1 MAEQSY
7 RERLE
12 ALRDTLAREIEDTHS
27 PGCPCECGVAGDA
40 RTLAALSK
48 EYRATLAEIEA
59 LPVDDEAVSESAAL
73 KTRVQARWGD
83 RRTVA

>member
-1 MAEQSY
+1 MGEQTY

-12 ALRDTLAREIEDTHS
+12 ALRDTLAREIGDTHRE
-27 PGCPCECGVAGDA
+27 GCPCDCGLAGDA

-73 KTRVQARWGD
+73 KSRVSARWG
-83 RRTVA
+83 TVA